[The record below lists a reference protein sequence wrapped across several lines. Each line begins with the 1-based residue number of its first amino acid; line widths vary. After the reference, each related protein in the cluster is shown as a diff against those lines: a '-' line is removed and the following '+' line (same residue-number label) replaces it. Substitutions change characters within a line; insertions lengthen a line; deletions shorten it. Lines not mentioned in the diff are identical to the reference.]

1 MIEPIRQ
8 IAVALS
14 CSKPHGLGTY
24 PCCLSVRGLLREVQ
38 AAEEGLEAGV
48 GAQGVEALLH
58 FAQNQSAVFLT
69 PSAAAH
75 CTMSVTVVECWSDP
89 DVPVIVMLNV
99 PVGVPGLGGGGDGVV
114 SPPPPQ
120 AT

>member
-1 MIEPIRQ
+1 MLRPTRRQ
-8 IAVALS
+8 VNA
-14 CSKPHGLGTY
+14 K
-24 PCCLSVRGLLREVQ
+24 RLLQQVHAE
-38 AAEEGLEAGV
+38 EEGLEAGV
-48 GAQGVEALLH
+48 GAEWIETLLH

>member
-1 MIEPIRQ
+1 
-8 IAVALS
+8 V
-14 CSKPHGLGTY
+14 
-24 PCCLSVRGLLREVQ
+24 
-38 AAEEGLEAGV
+38 EAGV
-48 GAQGVEALLH
+48 GAEGIETLLH

-75 CTMSVTVVECWSDP
+75 CTMSVTMVECWSDP
-89 DVPVIVMLNV
+89 DVPVMVMVNV
-99 PVGVPGLGGGGDGVV
+99 PVGVPGLGSGADGVG